1 MHPTLLGTLLGAT
14 FILHSIIQSVA
25 MATVNSANMLSVPDS
40 ETDQNS
46 LNAAGNA
53 KWDSNMELLTSYLE
67 QLFRDSDLWDV
78 SSGPLLYVEDAP
90 PSGYSGEV
98 TEDDDGL
105 PIPWKRS
112 RYYRRYPW
120 KRQNGRHRAQYSDAS
135 RYMCNPTREDVFQL
149 LVALHEAREGNTR
162 RTVNFC
168 NRKRPASTIFTN
180 IRFLGRK
187 K

>member
-1 MHPTLLGTLLGAT
+1 NGEEMHSALLGTILGAAL
-14 FILHSIIQSVA
+14 ILHSANQSVA
-25 MATVNSANMLSVPDS
+25 IPTAS
-40 ETDQNS
+40 ETEPVENT
-46 LNAAGNA
+46 LKAAESS
-53 KWDSNMELLTSYLE
+53 KWDSDMEFLSSYLE
-67 QLFRDSDLWDV
+67 QLLRHGEIWDV
-78 SSGPLLYVEDAP
+78 PSGPLLYVEDVP
-90 PSGYSGEV
+90 PTYGGEFP
-98 TEDDDGL
+98 EDDDGL

-120 KRQNGRHRAQYSDAS
+120 KRQNSRNRVQYSDAS